1 LQTDIAMNDSLY
13 LLLVTLAAIFVLLVL
28 VMRFKVHA
36 FVALIIACMLVG
48 IASGMPAASILQSM
62 QEGMGSIL
70 GFVAVVVGLGS
81 IFGQL
86 LESSG
91 GATVLANKLLTV
103 FGKEKAPWALTI
115 SGFLI
120 SIPVF
125 LDIGFIILVPVVY
138 ALARKSGKS
147 TLAYAIPLLAGLAVT
162 HAFIPPTPGPVAVS
176 QVLDASLGW
185 VVIFGFIIGIP
196 TAILAGPV
204 FGNYIAKKIM
214 ALPPDHAEPAA
225 QQRLSHHKPAQF
237 RTVAFLIALPLVL
250 IMVNTVVDLMVKS
263 QKINEGEPWVQLIYF
278 LGHPFTALLIA
289 TMASAWLL
297 GTRLG
302 YSKREVLDNSNKALA
317 PAGLIILVTGAGGM
331 FKQILVDSGV
341 GTVLAETMLMTK
353 LSPLILA
360 WLLAVVIRLT
370 QGSATV
376 AMITAAGMIAPVL
389 GLIEIS
395 EAYKALIVI
404 VIAAG
409 ATTFSHVNDSGF
421 WLVSKYLDISE
432 KQTLASW
439 SVMETIISVAGFIF
453 ALLISLWI

>member
-1 LQTDIAMNDSLY
+1 MNDTLY

-36 FVALIIACMLVG
+36 FAALIIACMLVG

-62 QEGMGSIL
+62 QDGMGSIL

-91 GATVLANKLLTV
+91 GATALANKLLAV
-103 FGKEKAPWALTI
+103 FGKDKAPWALTI

-138 ALARKSGKS
+138 ALSRKSGKS

-176 QVLDASLGW
+176 QVLDASIGW

-204 FGNYIAKKIM
+204 FGTYIAKKIM
-214 ALPPDHAEPAA
+214 AIPPEHAEPTAKEN
-225 QQRLSHHKPAQF
+225 LTLHKPAQF

-250 IMVNTVVDLMVKS
+250 IMINTVVDFMAKS
-263 QKINEGEPWVQLIYF
+263 QKIHGEALWVEIVYF

-302 YSKREVLDNSNKALA
+302 YSKKEVLDISNKALG

-353 LSPLILA
+353 LSPLVLA
-360 WLLAVVIRLT
+360 YLLAVVIRLT

-376 AMITAAGMIAPVL
+376 AMITAAGMVAPVL

-395 EAYKALIVI
+395 EAYKALVVI

-421 WLVSKYLDISE
+421 WLVSKYLGITE

-439 SVMETIISVAGFIF
+439 SVMETIISVAGFMF
-453 ALLISLWI
+453 ALLLSLWI

>member
-1 LQTDIAMNDSLY
+1 MNESLY

-36 FVALIIACMLVG
+36 FAALIIACMLVG
-48 IASGMPAASILQSM
+48 IASGMPSASILQSM
-62 QEGMGSIL
+62 QDGMGSIL

-91 GATVLANKLLTV
+91 GATALANKLLAV
-103 FGKEKAPWALTI
+103 FGKDKAPWALTI

-138 ALARKSGKS
+138 ALSRKSGKS

-185 VVIFGFIIGIP
+185 VVIFGFVIGIP

-204 FGNYIAKKIM
+204 FGRYIATKII
-214 ALPPDHAEPAA
+214 AAPPEHTEPSG
-225 QQRLSHHKPAQF
+225 QEVISSHKPAQF

-250 IMVNTVVDLMVKS
+250 IMVNTVVDFLVKS
-263 QKINEGEPWVQLIYF
+263 QTIPEEAFWVQVIYF

-302 YSKREVLDNSNKALA
+302 YSKQEVLDISNKALG

-341 GTVLAETMLMTK
+341 GPVLAETMLMTK
-353 LSPLILA
+353 LSPLVLA
-360 WLLAVVIRLT
+360 YLLAVVIRLT

-395 EAYKALIVI
+395 EAYKALVVI

-421 WLVSKYLDISE
+421 WLVSKYLGITE

-453 ALLISLWI
+453 ALLVSLWL